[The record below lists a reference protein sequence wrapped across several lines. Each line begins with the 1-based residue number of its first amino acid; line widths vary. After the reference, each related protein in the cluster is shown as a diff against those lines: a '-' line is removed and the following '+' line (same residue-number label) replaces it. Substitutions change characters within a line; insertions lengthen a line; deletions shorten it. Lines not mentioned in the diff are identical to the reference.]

1 MTGVICSMPK
11 TERPIAENRKARH
24 DYFIDEVIE
33 AGLVLTGTEVKSLR
47 AGRVNL
53 RDSFAR
59 FDKGE
64 LFLFNCHIAPYEFG
78 NRYNH
83 EPYRS
88 RKLLVHRK
96 QLRELVSRVKQEG
109 MTLIPIRMYFD
120 RHGRAK
126 LALGVA
132 RGKKNYDKRQSI
144 AQRDASRRIER
155 ALKQRV

>member
-1 MTGVICSMPK
+1 MAK
-11 TERPIAENRKARH
+11 TEKPIAENRKARH
-24 DYFIDEVIE
+24 DYFVDEVVE

-64 LFLFNCHIAPYEFG
+64 LFLFNCHIAPYEYG

-83 EPYRS
+83 EPYRT

-96 QLRELVSRVKQEG
+96 QLRELAARVQQNG
-109 MTLIPIRMYFD
+109 MTLIPLRMYFD
-120 RHGRAK
+120 NHGRAK
-126 LALGVA
+126 LLVGVA
-132 RGKKNYDKRQSI
+132 RGKKNYDKRRTV
-144 AQRDASRRIER
+144 AAKDASRRIER
-155 ALKQRV
+155 ALKQHV

>member
-1 MTGVICSMPK
+1 MPK
-11 TERPIAENRKARH
+11 TEKPIAENRKARH
-24 DYFIDEVIE
+24 DYFVDEVVE

-64 LFLFNCHIAPYEFG
+64 LFLFNCHIAPYEHG

-83 EPYRS
+83 EPYRT

-96 QLRELVSRVKQEG
+96 ELRELAARVQQNG
-109 MTLIPIRMYFD
+109 MTLIPLRMYFD
-120 RHGRAK
+120 HHGHAK
-126 LALGVA
+126 LLVGVA
-132 RGKKNYDKRQSI
+132 RGKKNYDKRRTV
-144 AQRDASRRIER
+144 AAKEASRRIER
-155 ALKQRV
+155 ALKQHV